1 MLQGVSNNIFNT
13 MQGYNNVFKKDNEI
27 TKIQDKLD
35 MGMNVED
42 LSEEEY
48 QRLNAFEKSE
58 SANLEAKV
66 LSEKSKAERIA
77 VKIAKGEDLTEE
89 EEKFISEKFP
99 DLKREALEAK
109 KYGKELEGQIRNAK
123 TKSEKEQIIAMAV
136 SSVAQMVKSGSASES
151 QLKIKMAVIEKAR
164 ENSMKEEQDGK
175 GIKVSGIDVEKGTFI
190 NTIG

>member
-27 TKIQDKLD
+27 IKIQDKLD

-164 ENSMKEEQDGK
+164 ENSMKEEKGGK

>member
-164 ENSMKEEQDGK
+164 ENSMKEEKGGK

>member
-27 TKIQDKLD
+27 IKIQDKLD

-136 SSVAQMVKSGSASES
+136 SSVAQMVKNGSASES

-164 ENSMKEEQDGK
+164 ENSMKEEKGGK

-190 NTIG
+190 NTIS